1 MKSALLLGCKPLP
14 LIAVLIP
21 SMLMVP
27 AGCGQQVNL
36 KENEVPLA
44 GIREY
49 NAPAGIDGQQW
60 LESYVQAVSLAKAE
74 QRPIL
79 IDFTGSDWCG
89 WCIRLD
95 EEVFSKSQF
104 RDWAKE
110 NVVLLKLDFPQ
121 TQPQSME
128 LVEQNQGLAQKYGI
142 QGFPTILF
150 INESGQVLGN
160 SGYLQ
165 GGPGAWI
172 EDAKQKIGSGLGVHL
187 GAGQGEIAN
196 IQ

>member
-1 MKSALLLGCKPLP
+1 MKSALLLVCKPLL
-14 LIAVLIP
+14 LIAALIP

-27 AGCGQQVNL
+27 SGCGRQVNL
-36 KENEVPLA
+36 QENEVPMA

-49 NAPAGIDGQQW
+49 DAPAGIDGLRW
-60 LESYVQAVSLAKAE
+60 LESYEQALSLAKAE

-79 IDFTGSDWCG
+79 IDFTGSDWCT

-95 EEVFSKSQF
+95 EEIFSKSEF
-104 RDWAKE
+104 RDWAKD

-128 LVEQNQGLAQKYGI
+128 LVEQNQGLAQQYGI

-150 INESGQVLGN
+150 INDSGQVLGN

-165 GGPGAWI
+165 GGPGGWI
-172 EDAKQKIGSGLGVHL
+172 EDAEQKIGS
-187 GAGQGEIAN
+187 
-196 IQ
+196 

>member
-1 MKSALLLGCKPLP
+1 MNSMKSALLLGCKPL
-14 LIAVLIP
+14 LVLAVLIP

-27 AGCGQQVNL
+27 AGCGPQVNL

-49 NAPAGIDGQQW
+49 EAPAGIDGQQW
-60 LESYVQAVSLAKAE
+60 LESYDQALSLAKAE

-128 LVEQNQGLAQKYGI
+128 LVEQNQGLAQRYGI

-160 SGYLQ
+160 CGYLQ
-165 GGPGAWI
+165 GGPGGWI
-172 EDAKQKIGSGLGVHL
+172 EDAEQKIGS
-187 GAGQGEIAN
+187 
-196 IQ
+196 